1 MATRSCLLY
10 AFLLLVAFQS
20 SMIMANTVIHTP
32 QCRPVAASSKDK
44 ILFSMNLLIYKA
56 EFFLRASVG
65 VGINGIS
72 PGLVQGPVP
81 IGATLANITNSARR
95 VIEELGLATV
105 GHLRAI
111 KQVLRPSNLPFQ
123 GPQLDLSAQVFA
135 GFVNLGFNVS
145 TLSPPFNIYAN
156 TPSFVLAAEAISA
169 FIVQYYAGIIP
180 SIVGDEQRQVTTFS
194 SFHSFESNLESLPSL
209 FFLFSWWLESGST
222 RQQHLEFS
230 EQYLTMGSIQQC
242 RHTHSQW
249 RNSPTV
255 LQKWLIDL
263 GGCGVKDEGLIVPFQ
278 LGAENRTT
286 SNVVPGDVNSL
297 AHARFEREILRI
309 VFGTGN
315 ATMPGGLFP
324 DGFIGVLY
332 QLIINLKLS

>member
-1 MATRSCLLY
+1 MANRSCLSY

-111 KQVLRPSNLPFQ
+111 KQVLRSNLPFP

-156 TPSFVLAAEAISA
+156 TLSFVLAAEAISA

-180 SIVGDEQRQVTTFS
+180 SIVGDEQRQLVAGIGLNEAAAFGVLRTIL
-194 SFHSFESNLESLPSL
+194 ND
-209 FFLFSWWLESGST
+209 GV
-222 RQQHLEFS
+222 
-230 EQYLTMGSIQQC
+230 
-242 RHTHSQW
+242 
-249 RNSPTV
+249 NSTV
-255 LQKWLIDL
+255 LPYTFTMAELTNRTSEVVNRL

-278 LGAENRTT
+278 LGAENRST

-324 DGFIGVLY
+324 DGFIGALY

>member
-1 MATRSCLLY
+1 MANRSCLLY
-10 AFLLLVAFQS
+10 AFVLLVAFQS
-20 SMIMANTVIHTP
+20 SMIMSNTVIHTP
-32 QCRPVAASSKDK
+32 QCRPVAASSRDK
-44 ILFSMNLLIYKA
+44 ILFSINLLIYKA

-81 IGATLANITNSARR
+81 IGGTLANITNSARR
-95 VIEELGLATV
+95 IIEELGLATV
-105 GHLRAI
+105 GHLRVI
-111 KQVLRPSNLPFQ
+111 KQVLRSNLPLP

-169 FIVQYYAGIIP
+169 FTLVAGIGLNEAAAFGVLRTILNNGVNSTVP
-180 SIVGDEQRQVTTFS
+180 PYTFTMA
-194 SFHSFESNLESLPSL
+194 ELTNR
-209 FFLFSWWLESGST
+209 T
-222 RQQHLEFS
+222 S
-230 EQYLTMGSIQQC
+230 EVVN
-242 RHTHSQW
+242 R
-249 RNSPTV
+249 
-255 LQKWLIDL
+255 L

-315 ATMPGGLFP
+315 ATMPGGLYP
-324 DGFIGVLY
+324 DGFIGALY
-332 QLIINLKLS
+332 QLILNLNLS

>member
-1 MATRSCLLY
+1 MANRSCLSY

-111 KQVLRPSNLPFQ
+111 KQVLRSNLPFP

-156 TPSFVLAAEAISA
+156 TLSFGLAAEAIC
-169 FIVQYYAGIIP
+169 IY
-180 SIVGDEQRQVTTFS
+180 
-194 SFHSFESNLESLPSL
+194 
-209 FFLFSWWLESGST
+209 ST
-222 RQQHLEFS
+222 
-230 EQYLTMGSIQQC
+230 
-242 RHTHSQW
+242 
-249 RNSPTV
+249 
-255 LQKWLIDL
+255 
-263 GGCGVKDEGLIVPFQ
+263 
-278 LGAENRTT
+278 
-286 SNVVPGDVNSL
+286 
-297 AHARFEREILRI
+297 ILRRNYT
-309 VFGTGN
+309 FDRRRR
-315 ATMPGGLFP
+315 ATTAGGWNRAQRGSSIWSSP
-324 DGFIGVLY
+324 
-332 QLIINLKLS
+332 NNT

>member
-1 MATRSCLLY
+1 MK
-10 AFLLLVAFQS
+10 
-20 SMIMANTVIHTP
+20 P
-32 QCRPVAASSKDK
+32 
-44 ILFSMNLLIYKA
+44 

-95 VIEELGLATV
+95 VVEELGLATV

-111 KQVLRPSNLPFQ
+111 KQVLRSNLPFP

-156 TPSFVLAAEAISA
+156 TLSFVLAAEAISA

-180 SIVGDEQRQVTTFS
+180 SIVGDEQRQAAAFGVLRTILNDGVNSTVPPYTFTMA
-194 SFHSFESNLESLPSL
+194 ELTNR
-209 FFLFSWWLESGST
+209 T
-222 RQQHLEFS
+222 S
-230 EQYLTMGSIQQC
+230 EVVN
-242 RHTHSQW
+242 R
-249 RNSPTV
+249 
-255 LQKWLIDL
+255 L

-278 LGAENRTT
+278 LGAENRST

-324 DGFIGVLY
+324 DGFIGALY

>member
-1 MATRSCLLY
+1 
-10 AFLLLVAFQS
+10 
-20 SMIMANTVIHTP
+20 MANTVIHTP

-111 KQVLRPSNLPFQ
+111 KQVLRSNLPFP

-156 TPSFVLAAEAISA
+156 TLSFGLAAEAICIYSTILRRNYTFDRRRRA
-169 FIVQYYAGIIP
+169 
-180 SIVGDEQRQVTTFS
+180 TTVPPYTFTMA
-194 SFHSFESNLESLPSL
+194 ELTNR
-209 FFLFSWWLESGST
+209 T
-222 RQQHLEFS
+222 S
-230 EQYLTMGSIQQC
+230 EVVN
-242 RHTHSQW
+242 R
-249 RNSPTV
+249 
-255 LQKWLIDL
+255 L

-278 LGAENRTT
+278 LGAENRST

-324 DGFIGVLY
+324 DGFIGALY